1 MADPRQRSK
10 RRSNS
15 KKLRKGFT
23 LYLCHNLDYD
33 GVVKPLQRNGVRF
46 KRHREFFSGDTPDT
60 QLLRLVGK
68 RRWILLTFD
77 QKQRTRKVEN
87 EHIKQHKVRQF
98 VFTSS
103 QIGDVGEVLLKALP
117 AMRNIC
123 RRRDGPFVYSI
134 SATGKVKERTLS

>member
-10 RRSNS
+10 KRSSS

-33 GVVKPLQRNGVRF
+33 GVVNPLQRNGIRF
-46 KRHREFFSGDTPDT
+46 KRHRDFFSGDTPDT
-60 QLLRLVGK
+60 ELLKLVGK

-77 QKQRTRKVEN
+77 QKQRTRKIEN
-87 EHIKQHKVRQF
+87 EQIKRCKVRQF

-117 AMRNIC
+117 TIRNIC

-134 SATGKVKERTLS
+134 SATGKVKERTLG